1 MVTTH
6 QSGTLFRVETVI
18 PIPST
23 EVIIIILIGSI
34 VIVRILEN
42 RVTRNVVGISLTRES
57 RELHDIKG
65 EENIFSIK
73 SGGAPTSQS
82 FRIF

>member
-1 MVTTH
+1 MVTAH
-6 QSGTLFRVETVI
+6 QSGTVFRVETVI

-34 VIVRILEN
+34 IIVRILEN

-65 EENIFSIK
+65 EENIFNIK
-73 SGGAPTSQS
+73 
-82 FRIF
+82 